1 MKLGS
6 NISNADAA
14 KAATL
19 KLGHWL
25 KGAFVG
31 AALLAAQTA
40 AHAAVVTVPFGGT
53 GFSWA
58 HPDDIDTP
66 PNIIW
71 VAGDYWR
78 QTGAS
83 TSFTNSNSLHLH
95 LVYDSNTLAETL
107 NVNAVLNG
115 VTLGSFSITGGEY
128 SEDVDFSFAAFSGA
142 SYELVLVATNT
153 ISGGKGSV
161 SLLASGSADG
171 SYASLSDGVN
181 SVPEP
186 ATLALVAAGLLGAG
200 LSRRKRA

>member
-53 GFSWA
+53 GFSWTQA
-58 HPDDIDTP
+58 NPDAQ
-66 PNIIW
+66 PNVIW
-71 VAGDYWR
+71 IAGDQWR